1 MLDPSVDE
9 IRDWGNSVMR
19 LVADYFGELRDRRV
33 YRHISSRE
41 IRDRLDAAL
50 PTKGIEF
57 DELLKVFRETVVPF
71 SRQNAHPRMFG
82 YGQSPGTPL
91 AALGDLAALD
101 VKCESDGLAF
111 RAGPGGTRAPNAQLD
126 RANSWIQC

>member
-1 MLDPSVDE
+1 MLEPSADE
-9 IRDWGNSVMR
+9 IRDWGNSVMQ

-41 IRDRLDAAL
+41 IRDRRDAAL

-71 SRQNAHPRMFG
+71 SRQNAHSRMFC
-82 YGQSPGTPL
+82 YVQSTGTLL
-91 AALGDLAALD
+91 ARLGVLPAWRLT
-101 VKCESDGLAF
+101 C
-111 RAGPGGTRAPNAQLD
+111 T
-126 RANSWIQC
+126 